1 MRSGTNHHVCAVFE
15 RKVSDNIFPILPTQ
29 NLILLKPKIFHWDNT
44 RSSERLDEDEEW
56 EDRKVVRATVVMS
69 MSISFDSRKTTFPR
83 RIPVKWL
90 KPPFLSFRL
99 DFFLIRGMSKLSR
112 KLFFFRKKNIPSENL
127 LPGRY
132 YSDVSRFQHF
142 DPSQTSSLPAE
153 I

>member
-1 MRSGTNHHVCAVFE
+1 MKGFRQ
-15 RKVSDNIFPILPTQ
+15 KIIILLSSLNPFFF
-29 NLILLKPKIFHWDNT
+29 LLKPKIFCMDST

-112 KLFFFRKKNIPSENL
+112 IFLQKIYYQVGIIQMFLDFSTLIRPRHHHCQQQSKRHILILDKN
-127 LPGRY
+127 
-132 YSDVSRFQHF
+132 HC
-142 DPSQTSSLPAE
+142 
-153 I
+153 